1 MKKRILTVALF
12 FMLLQPVI
20 AQDADEN
27 SDGYQVG
34 YWIGKNIIWL
44 VAGLV
49 LLIIVIRALRKKK

>member
-1 MKKRILTVALF
+1 MKKRLLTVVLF
-12 FMLLQPVI
+12 LMLLQPVF
-20 AQDADEN
+20 AQEADEN
-27 SDGYQVG
+27 SEAYQVG